1 MSHSPGKI
9 EKAQATIRRRLKSVE
24 RYLRPAVRCWQRFP
38 SFAQLLLKS
47 VSIGLAAAIFLHLA
61 RPYLPGVY
69 PAERAATDW
78 AINFWKDRSVES
90 PRSAERFVFLDIDE
104 STYQQWGEQLF
115 VPREKLLRLIQFA
128 IEARARLLVVDTELT
143 KHVGVA
149 PILQTGLSSKSG
161 LSDPDEALRA
171 YLESYSRGM
180 LQVTAPVDADRGPVT
195 DIIFVRSIGQPLRQ
209 TGMSGQELDRE
220 ETTTGI
226 PIFSEERPSEFLE
239 AVVSPS
245 PILHWA
251 SSLIERD
258 DDGVLRDWRLF
269 EPTCIREAPN
279 VIPSIA
285 LLTWALLR
293 EPRLD
298 NAPFSIQ
305 RFRAE
310 LRRRFSPPGVQ
321 CSHRSG
327 LPAFE
332 PNRTQTIAWQLDD
345 PLLNK
350 SVLLSM
356 RSTDFE
362 HRIFYKFHT
371 DSVQADSFSHIRA
384 AVITDPQLGRPL
396 SVDWLTGKIVVI
408 GASYAAA
415 NDRHATPI
423 GEMPG
428 AMVVINEMNA
438 LLEFGQIREL
448 DPRIKWTVL
457 VSLIIAFSL
466 SFSYFTKAW
475 GTRIAR
481 LVVNAILIPLSLWL
495 FQYGWWLDVV
505 FPLLVLQAYGHFVDF
520 DVKSQAIKREHI
532 SSESRQ

>member
-9 EKAQATIRRRLKSVE
+9 EKPQAAFRRWLNSADPYLKPVI
-24 RYLRPAVRCWQRFP
+24 RCWQRFP

-115 VPREKLLRLIQFA
+115 VPREKLLKLIQFA
-128 IEARARLLVVDTELT
+128 IEARARLLVVDSELT
-143 KHVGVA
+143 KHVGVV
-149 PILQTGLSSKSG
+149 PILPTGVASKSQF
-161 LSDPDEALRA
+161 LDPDETLRA
-171 YLESYSRGM
+171 YLESYSRGA
-180 LQVTAPVDADRGPVT
+180 LQPTAPGSADRGTVT
-195 DIIFVRSIGQPLRQ
+195 DIIFVRSLGQPLLHA
-209 TGMSGQELDRE
+209 GANGQEFDRE
-220 ETTTGI
+220 DTTSGM
-226 PIFSEERPSEFLE
+226 PFFSEERPSEFLE
-239 AVVSPS
+239 TVVSPS

-269 EPTCIREAPN
+269 EPTCIHENPN

-285 LLTWALLR
+285 LLAWALLR

-298 NAPFSIQ
+298 DVPFSIQ
-305 RFRAE
+305 RFRTE

-332 PNRTQTIAWQLDD
+332 PNRTQTTAWQLDD

-350 SVLLSM
+350 PVMLSM
-356 RSTDFE
+356 KPTDFE

-384 AVITDPQLGRPL
+384 GLITDPQPGRPL

-415 NDRHATPI
+415 NDLHATPI

-428 AMVVINEMNA
+428 ALVVINEMNA

-448 DPRIKWTVL
+448 NPRIKWTVL
-457 VSLIIAFSL
+457 VALIIAFSL

-475 GTRIAR
+475 GTRVAR
-481 LVVNAILIPLSLWL
+481 FVVNAILIPLSLWL

-505 FPLLVLQAYGHFVDF
+505 FPLLVLQAYGQFVDF
-520 DVKSQAIKREHI
+520 DVKSQTIKREQI
-532 SSESRQ
+532 RSESQR